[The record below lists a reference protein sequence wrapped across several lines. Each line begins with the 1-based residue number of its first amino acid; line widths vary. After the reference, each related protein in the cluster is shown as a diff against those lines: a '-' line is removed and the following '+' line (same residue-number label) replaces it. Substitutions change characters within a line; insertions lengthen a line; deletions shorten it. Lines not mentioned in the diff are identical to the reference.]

1 MTPARRL
8 LRPADIAL
16 VAVLIGVVLRLWH
29 YTQDASL
36 WLDEAMIAIN
46 VRESGFGELTGEL
59 MYNQSAPLAWLWLVR
74 IARVLFGDGE
84 RALRLV
90 PLLIG
95 IAGLIVAWL
104 VARRWLGPAGAVTL
118 VGLYA
123 ISPSLIRYSA
133 ELKQYSADATLV
145 LMMAGIAL
153 WALERSAAVTH
164 RRWLPVALFWLAAL
178 VSSWLSMSA
187 ILAAPGF
194 ALVLVIAIWRRDG
207 FAAAVRSA
215 AWGFGWL
222 ASFGVHWVAG
232 LAATTGEPHLKP
244 FWTERGA
251 LPPEHPSAGQLL
263 EWAAARPEAL
273 AIEPLHVPAGV
284 VSVLFYLALVAG
296 LALAL
301 WRRPA
306 AGWLLAAPLIS
317 ALIYGAVRAV
327 PMGSRLALW
336 LAPIM
341 LTLVAIAADAAVR
354 AAVTPFP
361 RAAAWFRPA
370 VPAKA
375 TPVGGTTGS
384 TAAGTGATVD
394 GSAPGSAADG
404 GPDVRVTT
412 SPAARAGRRVPAVA
426 GAVAVLLVIAMT
438 GLVAAPQI
446 AHAGRP
452 VTETLTTDDRG
463 GVEWISQR
471 KRGGDLVL
479 VTISSAP
486 SIVWYAKPRL
496 LRPGHYVRASSSAD
510 CDPAKLDAAVAGYQ
524 RLLVYQGIRTEPKT
538 PAALLAQIRRLGTIT
553 EEIDLGES
561 HAWVVTL
568 HPSPA
573 APDAANCMTLVTLY

>member
-16 VAVLIGVVLRLWH
+16 VAVLAGVVLRLWH

-74 IARVLFGDGE
+74 ITRVLFGDGE

-90 PLLIG
+90 PLLLG

-104 VARRWLGPAGAVTL
+104 IARRWLGPAGAVTL

-145 LMMAGIAL
+145 LMLAGIAL
-153 WALERSAAVTH
+153 WALERSATATT
-164 RRWLPVALFWLAAL
+164 RRWLPAALFWLAAL

-187 ILAAPGF
+187 ILATPGF
-194 ALVLVIAIWRRDG
+194 ALVLVLAIWRRDG
-207 FAAAVRSA
+207 FLAALRAA
-215 AWGFGWL
+215 AWGFVWL
-222 ASFGVHWVAG
+222 ASFAVHWFAG

-251 LPPEHPSAGQLL
+251 LPPEHPNVGQLL

-273 AIEPLHVPAGV
+273 AIEPLHVPAGF
-284 VSVLFYLALVAG
+284 VSVLFYLALLAG
-296 LALAL
+296 LLLAL
-301 WRRPA
+301 RRRPA

-336 LAPIM
+336 LAPVM
-341 LTLVAIAADAAVR
+341 LTLVAIAADAAFR
-354 AAVTPFP
+354 AAASPFP

-370 VPAKA
+370 VAGEPQAAEGTRGRLPALA
-375 TPVGGTTGS
+375 GGL
-384 TAAGTGATVD
+384 AALVM
-394 GSAPGSAADG
+394 
-404 GPDVRVTT
+404 VTL
-412 SPAARAGRRVPAVA
+412 A
-426 GAVAVLLVIAMT
+426 
-438 GLVAAPQI
+438 GLVVAPQV

-471 KRGGDLVL
+471 KREGDLVL

-486 SIVWYAKPRL
+486 AIVWYAKPRV
-496 LRPGHYVRASSSAD
+496 LRPGHYVRASSAAD
-510 CDPAKLDAAVAGYQ
+510 CDPGKLDAAVAGYR

-538 PAALLAQIRRLGTIT
+538 PAALLAQLQRLGTIT

-568 HPSPA
+568 NPQPS
-573 APDAANCMTLVTLY
+573 APGQENCMTLVTLY

>member
-1 MTPARRL
+1 M
-8 LRPADIAL
+8 
-16 VAVLIGVVLRLWH
+16 VLRLWH
-29 YTQDASL
+29 YAQDASL

-90 PLLIG
+90 PLLLG

-123 ISPSLIRYSA
+123 ISPALIRYSA

-145 LMMAGIAL
+145 LMMAGVAL
-153 WALERSAAVTH
+153 WALERSAAVPS
-164 RRWLPVALFWLAAL
+164 RRWLPIALFWLAAL

-194 ALVLVIAIWRRDG
+194 ALVLVVAIWRRDG
-207 FAAAVRSA
+207 FAAAFRAA

-284 VSVLFYLALVAG
+284 VSVLFYLALLAG
-296 LALAL
+296 LGLAL

-306 AGWLLAAPLIS
+306 AGWLLAAPLVS

-354 AAVTPFP
+354 AAVSPFP
-361 RAAAWFRPA
+361 RAAAWWRPA
-370 VPAKA
+370 VP
-375 TPVGGTTGS
+375 TGTGPGERAAGDDAGAAHPPAGAP
-384 TAAGTGATVD
+384 AAGTA
-394 GSAPGSAADG
+394 APGA
-404 GPDVRVTT
+404 
-412 SPAARAGRRVPAVA
+412 RRVPAAV
-426 GAVAVLLVIAMT
+426 GAVAVLLLVTMT

-471 KRGGDLVL
+471 KRDGDLVL

-496 LRPGHYVRASSSAD
+496 LRPGHYVRASGAAD

-524 RLLVYQGIRTEPKT
+524 RLLVYQGIRTEPRT
-538 PAALLAQIRRLGTIT
+538 PAALLAQIDRLGTVT

-568 HPSPA
+568 RPTPGP
-573 APDAANCMTLVTLY
+573 PDPANCMTLVTLY